1 MWLSPDPP
9 QSSPYVDTV
18 RIEFARVPTTTS
30 DGFRGVGLSA
40 PKPL

>member
-1 MWLSPDPP
+1 
-9 QSSPYVDTV
+9 VGTV